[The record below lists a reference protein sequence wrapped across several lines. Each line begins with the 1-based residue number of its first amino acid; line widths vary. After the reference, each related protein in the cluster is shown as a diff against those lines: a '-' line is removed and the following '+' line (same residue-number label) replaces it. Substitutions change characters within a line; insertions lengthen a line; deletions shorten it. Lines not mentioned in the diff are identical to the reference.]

1 MLYVFKKTCH
11 EFISQV
17 HWKLLGKKKKENVS
31 KSQISKL

>member
-17 HWKLLGKKKKENVS
+17 HWKLFKKKKENVS